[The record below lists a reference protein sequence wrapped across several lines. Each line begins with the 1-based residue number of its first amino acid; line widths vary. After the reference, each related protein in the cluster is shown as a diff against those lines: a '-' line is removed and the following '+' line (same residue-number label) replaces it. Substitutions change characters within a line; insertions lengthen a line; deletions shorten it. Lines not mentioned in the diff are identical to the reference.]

1 MASIVPVR
9 LGTGSLAALSRGV
22 CGTLCAMPDDVAV
35 TAPPPS
41 SAPTGETREQRAWY
55 FYDWAN
61 SAYVTTTATV
71 LLSPYLTTVA
81 TDAAC
86 PGLSEGQKCLQTL
99 DVVGIPVDPGSL
111 FAYTATV
118 STIISALV
126 LIVVGGIADRSRR
139 PTTLFAGFAWVGAAA
154 ACLMFFVSGTSWQLA
169 VVLFL
174 IANLCLGASLV
185 MYDSLLCRIA
195 APDDRDKVSSKG
207 WGFGYL
213 GGGILLALNFGLD
226 IFHARLGLDR
236 AMSTRLSLLSAGL
249 WWAGFTVIPVRGLR
263 HVGGPVAAPVARDKG
278 VVRGSFAQLADTFR
292 ELRLFPQT
300 LLFLLAYLFFNDGIQ
315 TVIGSSSLYGIEE
328 LQFPQQTVLGVFLF
342 VQFIAFGGSILFGRI
357 AARIGAWRT
366 VRASLRV
373 WTLIVVV
380 AFFVPA
386 RSLLLFVA
394 LGFFIGLVLGGSQAL
409 SRSLYSQL
417 IPSGREAEFFSLY
430 QAMERGTSWFGT
442 LTFGLVHQF
451 THSYRWAIVALVVFF
466 VLGGVLLSRVRMRE
480 SITAAGNV
488 VPRVV

>member
-1 MASIVPVR
+1 MS
-9 LGTGSLAALSRGV
+9 
-22 CGTLCAMPDDVAV
+22 DDVAV

-41 SAPTGETREQRAWY
+41 SAPTGETKEQRVWY

-71 LLSPYLTTVA
+71 LLSPYLATVA

-99 DVVGIPVDPGSL
+99 NVVGIPVDPGSL

-139 PTTLFAGFAWVGAAA
+139 PTTLFAGFAWVGAAT

-185 MYDSLLCRIA
+185 IYDSLLCRIA

-226 IFHARLGLDR
+226 MFHARLGLDR

-249 WWAGFTVIPVRGLR
+249 WWAGG
-263 HVGGPVAAPVARDKG
+263 
-278 VVRGSFAQLADTFR
+278 
-292 ELRLFPQT
+292 
-300 LLFLLAYLFFNDGIQ
+300 
-315 TVIGSSSLYGIEE
+315 
-328 LQFPQQTVLGVFLF
+328 
-342 VQFIAFGGSILFGRI
+342 
-357 AARIGAWRT
+357 
-366 VRASLRV
+366 
-373 WTLIVVV
+373 
-380 AFFVPA
+380 
-386 RSLLLFVA
+386 
-394 LGFFIGLVLGGSQAL
+394 
-409 SRSLYSQL
+409 
-417 IPSGREAEFFSLY
+417 
-430 QAMERGTSWFGT
+430 
-442 LTFGLVHQF
+442 
-451 THSYRWAIVALVVFF
+451 
-466 VLGGVLLSRVRMRE
+466 GGVLQPLPSHGARHELVRHADLRARPPVHQLLPVGDRRPRRLLRSRRSPALPGADAGGHHRGRQRRPPGRLTGDLTAGGGHPAYSGFAPSLVR
-480 SITAAGNV
+480 
-488 VPRVV
+488 

>member
-1 MASIVPVR
+1 M
-9 LGTGSLAALSRGV
+9 T
-22 CGTLCAMPDDVAV
+22 DDVAV
-35 TAPPPS
+35 TAPPPP
-41 SAPTGETREQRAWY
+41 SAPTGETPEQRAWY

-86 PGLSEGQKCLQTL
+86 PALPEAQKCLQAL
-99 DVVGIPVDPGSL
+99 DVLGIPIDPGSL

-118 STIISALV
+118 STIISTLV
-126 LIVVGGIADRSRR
+126 LIVVGGIADRSQR

-154 ACLMFFVSGTSWQLA
+154 ACLMFFVSDTNWQLA
-169 VVLFL
+169 VVLFIL
-174 IANLCLGASLV
+174 ANLCLGASLV
-185 MYDSLLCRIA
+185 IYDSLLCRIA
-195 APDDRDKVSSKG
+195 APDDRDRVSSRG

-226 IFHARLGLDR
+226 IFHSRLGLDQ
-236 AMSTRLSLLSAGL
+236 AMSTRISLLSAGL
-249 WWAGFTVIPVRGLR
+249 WWAGFTIVPVHGLR
-263 HVGGPVAAPVARDKG
+263 HIAGTIAIPVEEGRG

-315 TVIGSSSLYGIEE
+315 TVIASSSLYGIEE
-328 LQFPQQTVLGVFLF
+328 LEFSQQTVLGVFLF
-342 VQFIAFGGSILFGRI
+342 VQFVAFGGAMVFGRI
-357 AARIGAWRT
+357 AARVGAWRT
-366 VRASLRV
+366 VLASLVV
-373 WTLIVVV
+373 WTLIVLV

-386 RSLLLFVA
+386 RSLVLFA
-394 LGFFIGLVLGGSQAL
+394 TLAFFIGLVLGGTRPSIPLAL
-409 SRSLYSQL
+409 Q
-417 IPSGREAEFFSLY
+417 PADPTGREAEFFSLY

-442 LTFGLVHQF
+442 LTFGLVHQL

-466 VLGGVLLSRVRMRE
+466 VVGGVLLSRVRMRQG
-480 SITAAGNV
+480 IMAAGNQ

>member
-1 MASIVPVR
+1 M
-9 LGTGSLAALSRGV
+9 T
-22 CGTLCAMPDDVAV
+22 DDLAV
-35 TAPPPS
+35 TAAPPS
-41 SAPTGETREQRAWY
+41 SAPGVETAEQRAWY

-71 LLSPYLTTVA
+71 LLSPYLTAVA

-86 PGLSEGQKCLQTL
+86 PGLPDGQKCLQTL

-111 FAYTATV
+111 FAYAATV

-139 PTTLFAGFAWVGAAA
+139 PTTMFAGFAWVGAAA

-174 IANLCLGASLV
+174 LANLCLGASLV
-185 MYDSLLCRIA
+185 IYDSLLCRIA
-195 APDDRDKVSSKG
+195 APDDRDKVSSRG

-213 GGGILLALNFGLD
+213 GGGLLLALNFGLD
-226 IFHARLGLDR
+226 LFHTRLGLDR
-236 AMSTRLSLLSAGL
+236 AMSTRVSLLSAGL
-249 WWAGFTVIPVRGLR
+249 WWAGFTIIPVRGLQ
-263 HVGGPVAAPVARDKG
+263 HIGGTAAAPVAPGKG
-278 VVRGSFAQLADTFR
+278 MVRGSFAQLADTFR

-315 TVIGSSSLYGIEE
+315 TVIGSSSLYGIAE
-328 LQFPQQTVLGVFLF
+328 LQFSQQTVLGVFLF
-342 VQFIAFGGSILFGRI
+342 VQFVAFGGAIACGRI
-357 AARIGAWRT
+357 AARVGAWRT
-366 VRASLRV
+366 VLGSIAV
-373 WTLIVVV
+373 WTAIVVV

-386 RSLLLFVA
+386 RSVVLFVA
-394 LGFFIGLVLGGSQAL
+394 LAFFIGLVLGGSQAL

-417 IPSGREAEFFSLY
+417 IPRGREAEFFSLY

-451 THSYRWAIVALVVFF
+451 THSYRWAIIALVIFF
-466 VLGGVLLSRVRMRE
+466 VVGGVLLSRVRMRE
-480 SITAAGNV
+480 GIIAAGNQVPHV
-488 VPRVV
+488 V

>member
-1 MASIVPVR
+1 M
-9 LGTGSLAALSRGV
+9 T
-22 CGTLCAMPDDVAV
+22 DDVAV
-35 TAPPPS
+35 TAPPPP
-41 SAPTGETREQRAWY
+41 SAPGAETTEQRAWY

-81 TDAAC
+81 TNAAC
-86 PGLSEGQKCLQTL
+86 PGLPDDQKCLETL
-99 DVVGIPVDPGSL
+99 DVLGIPIDPGSL

-126 LIVVGGIADRSRR
+126 LIVVGGIADRSQR
-139 PTTLFAGFAWVGAAA
+139 PTWLFAGFAWVGALA
-154 ACLMFFVSGTSWQLA
+154 ACLMFFVSGTSWKLA
-169 VVLFL
+169 VVLFIL
-174 IANLCLGASLV
+174 ANLCLGASLV
-185 MYDSLLCRIA
+185 IYDSLLCRIA

-226 IFHARLGLDR
+226 IFHTRLGLDR
-236 AMSTRLSLLSAGL
+236 AMSTRISLLSAGL
-249 WWAGFTVIPVRGLR
+249 WWAAFTIIPVRGLR
-263 HVGGPVAAPVARDKG
+263 HIGGTLATPVERSKG
-278 VVRGSFAQLADTFR
+278 VVRGSFVQLADTFR

-300 LLFLLAYLFFNDGIQ
+300 MLFLLAYLFFNDGIQ
-315 TVIGSSSLYGIEE
+315 TVIVSSSLYGIEE
-328 LQFPQQTVLGVFLF
+328 LEFPQQTVLGVFLF
-342 VQFIAFGGSILFGRI
+342 VQFVAFGGAIVFGRI

-366 VRASLRV
+366 VLVSLGI
-373 WTLIVVV
+373 WTLIVIV

-417 IPSGREAEFFSLY
+417 IPQGREAEFFSLY

-451 THSYRWAIVALVVFF
+451 THSYRWAIIALVIFF
-466 VLGGVLLSRVRMRE
+466 VLGGGLLSRVRMRE
-480 SITAAGNV
+480 GILAAGNQ